1 MAVDF
6 KNIYKLSIEVEKII
20 RVQNIKYTE
29 VGGYMDADSGIIGD
43 GDRN

>member
-20 RVQNIKYTE
+20 RVQNIKDTE
-29 VGGYMDADSGIIGD
+29 VGGYMG
-43 GDRN
+43 